1 MGNTV
6 AIPLEEEAEKETSNW
21 ERLSAQEFSKT
32 YEMNYIARKIS
43 FKVKT
48 FYIFKLFSHKE
59 NLMIHPWRES
69 LHRYTNFQQI
79 YFKT

>member
-1 MGNTV
+1 MINKKIDTMKIQTNHTRKNDRKHRHDLNMGNTV

-48 FYIFKLFSHKE
+48 F
-59 NLMIHPWRES
+59 
-69 LHRYTNFQQI
+69 
-79 YFKT
+79 